1 MKKRFQNKVAESR
14 LSLPVVGAYAALL
27 WAAVGLLLLDVGEL
41 WVQFVCF
48 VATAYL
54 MVELNN
60 TNALIRIY
68 SRMVSCSFI
77 VLSCMVVGTF
87 ASRGGSIVE
96 LCFVAAYTT
105 LLRTYQDK
113 QSPGWI
119 FYTFLCLGIGSLVD
133 IYILYY
139 VPVLWLLMAF
149 RLQCFSLRTLM
160 ASLLGLLT
168 PYWVAMAYAVYHGD
182 FTMVASHFLP
192 LATYAMPLDFS
203 GLPVGDVAAFCFV
216 AMLAAIGA
224 AHYVFTSYNDKIRIR
239 MFYDSFIIV
248 SAVTV
253 AFFLLQ
259 PTRHDLLL
267 RVLTVNASILFAHFI
282 ALSHTRLGNAT
293 FIAVL
298 VITLLFTAV
307 NLWMPSLIS

>member
-1 MKKRFQNKVAESR
+1 MAESR
-14 LSLPVVGAYAALL
+14 LSLPVVGTYAALL
-27 WAAVGLLLLDVGEL
+27 WAAVGLSLLDVGEL

-87 ASRGGSIVE
+87 ASRGGGILE

-105 LLRTYQDK
+105 LLRGYQDK
-113 QSPGWI
+113 QASGWI
-119 FYTFLCLGIGSLVD
+119 YYTFLSLGLGSLVD
-133 IYILYY
+133 IYLLYY
-139 VPVLWLLMAF
+139 IPVVWLLMAV
-149 RLQCFSLRTLM
+149 RLQCFSLRTFT

-168 PYWVAMAYAVYHGD
+168 PYWVALAYVVYQGD
-182 FTMVASHFLP
+182 FTIVANHFLP
-192 LATYAMPLDFS
+192 LATYTAPLDF
-203 GLPVGDVAAFCFV
+203 GGVPMGEIACFGFV
-216 AMLAAIGA
+216 TLLAIVGA
-224 AHYVFTSYNDKIRIR
+224 AHYVLTSYNDKIRIR

-248 SAVTV
+248 GCFTV

-259 PTRHDLLL
+259 PTQHDLLL

-282 ALSHTRLGNAT
+282 ALSHTRLSNAT
-293 FIAVL
+293 FIAAL